1 MSNVMVKGVCLHD
14 NGSTHGTSVG
24 GRRLESQVDYS
35 LSNDEIITFGVRV
48 TSGERK
54 ATFSFVTL
62 FHYSRPSIYRLYSL
76 DENTNPKKKFLIL
89 PGSFDLTLNG
99 GRGGS

>member
-1 MSNVMVKGVCLHD
+1 MVKGVCLQD

-24 GRRLESQVDYS
+24 GRHLPPQENYT

-54 ATFSFVTL
+54 SA
-62 FHYSRPSIYRLYSL
+62 LY
-76 DENTNPKKKFLIL
+76 
-89 PGSFDLTLNG
+89 
-99 GRGGS
+99 